1 MYLSKTK
8 LLTLSLHD
16 FLKYRIKY
24 FFLFIIL
31 MLISSCNYKPL
42 FNENRLSNLTFKSI
56 ETSGDKRI
64 AQIMVNK
71 LNIIKNQ
78 SGKNTLHIEANKN
91 KDVSNKSS
99 SGKVLEYSIA
109 LNYKIEAKEFLTG
122 KVIYS
127 KTISNSKNYKSS
139 SLYSDT
145 INSEKKI
152 IENISNLVATQII
165 NELNLILQNDI

>member
-1 MYLSKTK
+1 
-8 LLTLSLHD
+8 
-16 FLKYRIKY
+16 
-24 FFLFIIL
+24 
-31 MLISSCNYKPL
+31 
-42 FNENRLSNLTFKSI
+42 
-56 ETSGDKRI
+56 
-64 AQIMVNK
+64 MVNK

-145 INSEKKI
+145 INKNKIETPKGFQDVSEAT
-152 IENISNLVATQII
+152 SNLKQKSNIQDNAPIHENLDDKKFKNRREAYAYAKKLAMSKKTTV
-165 NELNLILQNDI
+165 NVVEMDGYWLVELKRSD

>member
-16 FLKYRIKY
+16 FLKYRKKY
-24 FFLFIIL
+24 FFFFIIL

-56 ETSGDKRI
+56 ETSGDKKI

-71 LNIIKNQ
+71 LNII
-78 SGKNTLHIEANKN
+78 KN

>member
-8 LLTLSLHD
+8 LLTLSLSD
-16 FLKYRIKY
+16 FLKCRKKY
-24 FFLFIIL
+24 FFFFFILI
-31 MLISSCNYKPL
+31 LISSCNYKPL
-42 FNENRLSNLTFKSI
+42 FNENRLSNLTFRSI

-71 LNIIKNQ
+71 LNIIKKQN
-78 SGKNTLHIEANKN
+78 GKNTLYIEANKSKN
-91 KDVSNKSS
+91 VSNKSS
-99 SGKVLEYSIA
+99 SGKVLDYSIT
-109 LNYKIEAKEFLTG
+109 LNYKIEAKKNLTG
-122 KVIYS
+122 EVIYS

-139 SLYSDT
+139 TLYSDT

-165 NELNLILQNDI
+165 NELSLILQNDI